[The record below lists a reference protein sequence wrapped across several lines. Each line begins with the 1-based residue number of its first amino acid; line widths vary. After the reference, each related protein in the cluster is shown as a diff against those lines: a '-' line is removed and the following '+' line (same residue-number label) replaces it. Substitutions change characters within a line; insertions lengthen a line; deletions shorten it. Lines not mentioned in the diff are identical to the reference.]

1 MQSNIFSFGKKIV
14 DDEKTE
20 RYLLQIHRIK
30 LIDYINCGLVL
41 PDVYLGEDIQNDVQ
55 SKNKN
60 FLVISDGY
68 IKELDEYQIL
78 LELILT
84 DNEKDKLHN
93 VNDIHYFDKPL
104 PITRIKKIYVQDKNI
119 IKHMSIQIQNS
130 ENGFLPNELFDVY
143 IKNKKSIFEKK
154 MYAELQDDISIN
166 NYEDPKRYFDKRMGM
181 FSFMKNTELYYC
193 DSTNQISNY
202 SEHYFSILSALLK
215 EPLVNNHFDS
225 LDILNKNKEFKKL
238 LYSNQQIDKEFIE
251 SMANNIEDTETKD
264 IFLQILKPTGSRE
277 VLSKLLEKNDI
288 EHYLIAL
295 VYHFRQKSANKKD
308 NIKTD
313 IENLIPYKVAEISL
327 AVLGIYFGY
336 KNLRSQEKVE
346 IKNRYFGKI
355 FGNIFN
361 MKFTLESKIDYITI
375 ESIYNIC
382 FNSKEQKGYEYEY
395 LPYPTKN
402 QQPLKIVTDNE
413 FKIWHKIEKK
423 NYFDVEQITIKK
435 LSTLE
440 MFGNLLGKYSEEIIE
455 NKQTSYL
462 ITFVQYNFGDILI
475 FNNKGQKYFTKDNLL
490 KKLELLEDKKIQNE
504 LLDVLNIG
512 KN

>member
-1 MQSNIFSFGKKIV
+1 MENSLLNF
-14 DDEKTE
+14 DEKIATTE
-20 RYLLQIHRIK
+20 KVEKYLLQIHRIK

-41 PDVYLGEDIQNDVQ
+41 PDVYLGEEIEKDVQ

-60 FLVISDGY
+60 FLVLSDGY

-84 DNEKDKLHN
+84 DDEKDKLHN
-93 VNDIHYFDKPL
+93 VNGIHYFDKPL
-104 PITRIKKIYVQDKNI
+104 PISRIKKIYVQDKNI
-119 IKHMSIQIQNS
+119 IKHMNIQIQNS

-143 IKNKKSIFEKK
+143 LKNKKSIFEKK
-154 MYAELQDDISIN
+154 SYSIFDDKTVD
-166 NYEDPKRYFDKRMGM
+166 NYEKQTRFFNKRMGM

-202 SEHYFSILSALLK
+202 SEHYFGILSDSLK
-215 EPLVNNHFDS
+215 VSLDDKHFDM
-225 LDILNKNKEFKKL
+225 LNILEQNELFKKL

-251 SMANNIEDTETKD
+251 SMANNIEDIETKD

-277 VLSKLLEKNDI
+277 VLTQLLGKNDI
-288 EHYLIAL
+288 EHYLIGL
-295 VYHFRQKSANKKD
+295 VYYFRQKSANKKD

-313 IENLIPYKVAEISL
+313 IESLIPYKVAEISF
-327 AVLGIYFGY
+327 AILGIYFGY
-336 KNLRSQEKVE
+336 RNLRSQEKVE
-346 IKNRYFGKI
+346 IKNRYFRKI
-355 FGNIFN
+355 FGNTFN
-361 MKFTLESKIDYITI
+361 MKFTLESKLDYITI

-395 LPYPTKN
+395 LPYPNKN
-402 QQPLKIVTDNE
+402 LQPLKIVTDND
-413 FKIWHKIEKK
+413 FKIWYKIEKK

-440 MFGNLLGKYSEEIIE
+440 MFGNLLGKYSDEIIE

-462 ITFVQYNFGDILI
+462 ITFIQYNFGDILI
-475 FNNKGQKYFTKDNLL
+475 FNNKGQKYFTKGNLL
-490 KKLELLEDKKIQNE
+490 KKLELLEDEKIQNE

>member
-1 MQSNIFSFGKKIV
+1 MENSLLNF
-14 DDEKTE
+14 DEKIATTE
-20 RYLLQIHRIK
+20 KVEKYLLQIHRIK

-41 PDVYLGEDIQNDVQ
+41 PDVYLGEDIEKDVQ

-60 FLVISDGY
+60 FLVLSDGY

-84 DNEKDKLHN
+84 DDEKDKLHN
-93 VNDIHYFDKPL
+93 VNDIYYFDKPL
-104 PITRIKKIYVQDKNI
+104 AITRIKKIYVQDKNI

-202 SEHYFSILSALLK
+202 SEHYFSILLA
-215 EPLVNNHFDS
+215 NNHFDS

-251 SMANNIEDTETKD
+251 LIANNIEDAETKD

-288 EHYLIAL
+288 EHYLIGL
-295 VYHFRQKSANKKD
+295 VYYFRQKSANKKD

-336 KNLRSQEKVE
+336 RNLRSQEKVE

-355 FGNIFN
+355 FGNTFN
-361 MKFTLESKIDYITI
+361 MKFTLESKLDYITI

-382 FNSKEQKGYEYEY
+382 FNGKEQKGYEYEY
-395 LPYPTKN
+395 LPYPNKN
-402 QQPLKIVTDNE
+402 PQPLKIVTDND
-413 FKIWHKIEKK
+413 FKIWYKIEKK

-440 MFGNLLGKYSEEIIE
+440 MFGNLLGKYSDEIIE

-462 ITFVQYNFGDILI
+462 ITFIQYNFGDILI

-490 KKLELLEDKKIQNE
+490 KKLELLEDEKIQNE

>member
-1 MQSNIFSFGKKIV
+1 
-14 DDEKTE
+14 
-20 RYLLQIHRIK
+20 
-30 LIDYINCGLVL
+30 
-41 PDVYLGEDIQNDVQ
+41 
-55 SKNKN
+55 
-60 FLVISDGY
+60 
-68 IKELDEYQIL
+68 
-78 LELILT
+78 
-84 DNEKDKLHN
+84 
-93 VNDIHYFDKPL
+93 
-104 PITRIKKIYVQDKNI
+104 
-119 IKHMSIQIQNS
+119 MSIQIQNS

-166 NYEDPKRYFDKRMGM
+166 NYEDEKRYFDKRMGM
-181 FSFMKNTELYYC
+181 FSFMKNTELYYS

-215 EPLVNNHFDS
+215 EPLINNHFDS

-288 EHYLIAL
+288 EHYLVAL

-308 NIKTD
+308 NIKID

-346 IKNRYFGKI
+346 IKNRYFKKI
-355 FGNIFN
+355 FGNTFN
-361 MKFTLESKIDYITI
+361 MKFTLESKLDYITI

-395 LPYPTKN
+395 LSYPTKN

-423 NYFDVEQITIKK
+423 NYFDLEQITIKK

-490 KKLELLEDKKIQNE
+490 KKLELLEDDKIQNE

>member
-1 MQSNIFSFGKKIV
+1 MENSLLNF
-14 DDEKTE
+14 DEKIATTE
-20 RYLLQIHRIK
+20 KVEKYLLQIHRIK

-41 PDVYLGEDIQNDVQ
+41 PDVYLGEDIENDVQ

-60 FLVISDGY
+60 FLVLSDGY

-84 DNEKDKLHN
+84 DDEKDKLHN
-93 VNDIHYFDKPL
+93 VNDIYYFDKPL
-104 PITRIKKIYVQDKNI
+104 PISRIKKIYVQDKNI
-119 IKHMSIQIQNS
+119 IKHMNIQIQNS
-130 ENGFLPNELFDVY
+130 ENGFLPNEIFDVY

-154 MYAELQDDISIN
+154 MYAELQDNINFN
-166 NYEDPKRYFDKRMGM
+166 NYEEQKIYFDKRMGM

-202 SEHYFSILSALLK
+202 SEHYFSILSALLE
-215 EPLVNNHFDS
+215 EPLANNHFDS
-225 LDILNKNKEFKKL
+225 LDILNKNREFKKL

-251 SMANNIEDTETKD
+251 SMANNIEDIEIKD

-277 VLSKLLEKNDI
+277 VLTQLLVKNDI
-288 EHYLIAL
+288 EHYLIGL
-295 VYHFRQKSANKKD
+295 VYYFRQKSANKKD

-336 KNLRSQEKVE
+336 RNLRSQEKVD

-355 FGNIFN
+355 FGNTFN

-382 FNSKEQKGYEYEY
+382 FNGKEQKGYEYKY
-395 LPYPTKN
+395 LQYPTKN
-402 QQPLKIVTDNE
+402 PQPLKILADND
-413 FKIWHKIEKK
+413 FKIWYKIEKK

-490 KKLELLEDKKIQNE
+490 KKLELLEDEKIQNE

>member
-1 MQSNIFSFGKKIV
+1 MENSLLNFEEKTV
-14 DDEKTE
+14 NDEKGKI
-20 RYLLQIHRIK
+20 YLLQIHRIK
-30 LIDYINCGLVL
+30 LIDYVNCGLVL
-41 PDVYLGEDIQNDVQ
+41 PDVYLGEEIEKDIQ

-60 FLVISDGY
+60 FLLLSDGY

-84 DNEKDKLHN
+84 NDEQDKLHA
-93 VNDIHYFDKPL
+93 VDDVYYLDKPL
-104 PITRIKKIYVQDKNI
+104 PISRIKKIYVQDKNI
-119 IKHMSIQIQNS
+119 IKHMNIQIQNS
-130 ENGFLPNELFDVY
+130 ENGFLPNELFNVY

-154 MYAELQDDISIN
+154 MYAELQDDIGIN
-166 NYEDPKRYFDKRMGM
+166 NYEEQKRYFDKRMGM
-181 FSFMKNTELYYC
+181 FSFMKNSELYYC
-193 DSTNQISNY
+193 DNTNQISNY
-202 SEHYFSILSALLK
+202 SEHYFSILSALLE
-215 EPLVNNHFDS
+215 EPLANNHFDS
-225 LDILNKNKEFKKL
+225 LDILNKNSEFKKL

-251 SMANNIEDTETKD
+251 SIANNIEDIETKD

-295 VYHFRQKSANKKD
+295 VYYFRQKNANKKD
-308 NIKTD
+308 NIKT
-313 IENLIPYKVAEISL
+313 ELESLIPYKVAEISF
-327 AVLGIYFGY
+327 AILGIYFGY
-336 KNLRSQEKVE
+336 RNLRSQEKVD

-355 FGNIFN
+355 FGNTFN
-361 MKFTLESKIDYITI
+361 MKFTLESKLDYITI

-395 LPYPTKN
+395 LPYPNKN
-402 QQPLKIVTDNE
+402 PQPLKIVTDND

-440 MFGNLLGKYSEEIIE
+440 MFGNLLGKYSEKIIE

-462 ITFVQYNFGDILI
+462 ITFVQYNFGNILI

-490 KKLELLEDKKIQNE
+490 KKLELLEDEKIQNE

>member
-1 MQSNIFSFGKKIV
+1 
-14 DDEKTE
+14 
-20 RYLLQIHRIK
+20 
-30 LIDYINCGLVL
+30 
-41 PDVYLGEDIQNDVQ
+41 
-55 SKNKN
+55 
-60 FLVISDGY
+60 
-68 IKELDEYQIL
+68 
-78 LELILT
+78 
-84 DNEKDKLHN
+84 
-93 VNDIHYFDKPL
+93 
-104 PITRIKKIYVQDKNI
+104 
-119 IKHMSIQIQNS
+119 
-130 ENGFLPNELFDVY
+130 
-143 IKNKKSIFEKK
+143 

-166 NYEDPKRYFDKRMGM
+166 NYEKQTRFFNKRMGM
-181 FSFMKNTELYYC
+181 FSFMKNTALYYC

-202 SEHYFSILSALLK
+202 SEHYFGILSDSLK
-215 EPLVNNHFDS
+215 VSLDDKHFDK
-225 LDILNKNKEFKKL
+225 LNILEQNELFKKL

-251 SMANNIEDTETKD
+251 LIANNIEDAETKD

-277 VLSKLLEKNDI
+277 VLTQLLGKNDI

-295 VYHFRQKSANKKD
+295 VYYFRQKSANKKD

-336 KNLRSQEKVE
+336 RNLRSQEKVE

-355 FGNIFN
+355 FGNTFN
-361 MKFTLESKIDYITI
+361 MKFTLESKLDYITI

-395 LPYPTKN
+395 LPYPNKN
-402 QQPLKIVTDNE
+402 PQPLKIVTDND
-413 FKIWHKIEKK
+413 FKIWYKIEKK
-423 NYFDVEQITIKK
+423 NYFGVEQITIKK

-440 MFGNLLGKYSEEIIE
+440 MFGNLLGKYSDEIIE

-490 KKLELLEDKKIQNE
+490 KKLELLEDEKIQNE

>member
-1 MQSNIFSFGKKIV
+1 MEDILLNF
-14 DDEKTE
+14 DEKTVNNE
-20 RYLLQIHRIK
+20 KEKKYLLQIHRIK

-41 PDVYLGEDIQNDVQ
+41 PDVYLGEETEKDVQ

-60 FLVISDGY
+60 FLILSDGY

-84 DNEKDKLHN
+84 DDEKVKLYN

-119 IKHMSIQIQNS
+119 IKHMTVQIQNS

-154 MYAELQDDISIN
+154 MYFELQDDISIN
-166 NYEDPKRYFDKRMGM
+166 NYEDKKRYFDKRMGM

-202 SEHYFSILSALLK
+202 SEHYFGILS
-215 EPLVNNHFDS
+215 DS
-225 LDILNKNKEFKKL
+225 LEVSLENKHFEKLNILDKNKEFKNI

-264 IFLQILKPTGSRE
+264 AFLQILKPTGSRE
-277 VLSKLLEKNDI
+277 VLSELLERNDI
-288 EHYLIAL
+288 EHYLIGL
-295 VYHFRQKSANKKD
+295 VYYFRQKSANKKD

-336 KNLRSQEKVE
+336 RNLRSQEKVE

-355 FGNIFN
+355 FGNTFN
-361 MKFTLESKIDYITI
+361 MKFTLESKLDYIAI

-382 FNSKEQKGYEYEY
+382 FNSKEQKGYEYKY

-402 QQPLKIVTDNE
+402 PQPLKIVTDND
-413 FKIWHKIEKK
+413 FKIWYKIEKK

-440 MFGNLLGKYSEEIIE
+440 MFGNLLGKYSEEITE

-490 KKLELLEDKKIQNE
+490 KKLELLEDEKIQNE
-504 LLDVLNIG
+504 LQDVLNIG

>member
-1 MQSNIFSFGKKIV
+1 MENSLLNF
-14 DDEKTE
+14 DEKTVNDE
-20 RYLLQIHRIK
+20 KGKIYLLQIHRIK
-30 LIDYINCGLVL
+30 LIDYVNCGLVL
-41 PDVYLGEDIQNDVQ
+41 PDVYLGEEIEKDIQ

-60 FLVISDGY
+60 FLLLSDGY

-84 DNEKDKLHN
+84 NDEQDKLHA
-93 VNDIHYFDKPL
+93 VDDVYYLDKPL
-104 PITRIKKIYVQDKNI
+104 PISRIKKIYVQDKNI
-119 IKHMSIQIQNS
+119 IKHMNIQIQNS
-130 ENGFLPNELFDVY
+130 ENGFLSNELFNVY

-154 MYAELQDDISIN
+154 MYAEFQDDIGIN
-166 NYEDPKRYFDKRMGM
+166 NYEEQKRYFDKRMGM
-181 FSFMKNTELYYC
+181 FSFMKNSELYYC
-193 DSTNQISNY
+193 DNTNQISNY
-202 SEHYFSILSALLK
+202 SEHYFSILSALLE
-215 EPLVNNHFDS
+215 EPLANNHFDS
-225 LDILNKNKEFKKL
+225 LDILNKNSEFKKL

-251 SMANNIEDTETKD
+251 SIANNIEDIETKD

-277 VLSKLLEKNDI
+277 VLTQLLGKNDI

-295 VYHFRQKSANKKD
+295 VYYFRQKSANKKD
-308 NIKTD
+308 NIKID

-355 FGNIFN
+355 FGNTFN
-361 MKFTLESKIDYITI
+361 MKFTLESKLDYITI

-395 LPYPTKN
+395 LPYPNKN
-402 QQPLKIVTDNE
+402 PQPLKIVTDND
-413 FKIWHKIEKK
+413 FKIWYKIEKK
-423 NYFDVEQITIKK
+423 NYFGVEQITIKK

-440 MFGNLLGKYSEEIIE
+440 MFGNLLGKYSDEIIE

-490 KKLELLEDKKIQNE
+490 KKLELLEDEKIQNE

>member
-1 MQSNIFSFGKKIV
+1 MQSNIFSFDKKIV

-41 PDVYLGEDIQNDVQ
+41 PDVYLGEDIENDVQ

-60 FLVISDGY
+60 FLVLSDGY

-84 DNEKDKLHN
+84 DDEKDKLHN
-93 VNDIHYFDKPL
+93 VNGIYYFDKPL

-119 IKHMSIQIQNS
+119 IKHMNIQIQNS

-143 IKNKKSIFEKK
+143 LKNKKFIFEKK

-166 NYEDPKRYFDKRMGM
+166 NYEKQTRFFNKRMGM
-181 FSFMKNTELYYC
+181 FSFMKNTALYYC

-202 SEHYFSILSALLK
+202 SEHYFGILSDSLK
-215 EPLVNNHFDS
+215 VSLDDKHFDK
-225 LDILNKNKEFKKL
+225 LNILEQNELFKKL

-251 SMANNIEDTETKD
+251 LIANNIEDAETKD

-277 VLSKLLEKNDI
+277 VLTQLLGKNDI

-295 VYHFRQKSANKKD
+295 VYYFRQKSANKKD

-336 KNLRSQEKVE
+336 RNLRSQEKVE

-355 FGNIFN
+355 FGNTFN
-361 MKFTLESKIDYITI
+361 MKFTLESKLDYITI

-395 LPYPTKN
+395 LPYPNKN
-402 QQPLKIVTDNE
+402 PQPLKIVTDND
-413 FKIWHKIEKK
+413 FKIWYKIEKK
-423 NYFDVEQITIKK
+423 NYFGVEQITIKK

-440 MFGNLLGKYSEEIIE
+440 MFGNLLGKYSDEIIE

-490 KKLELLEDKKIQNE
+490 KKLELLEDEKIQNE